1 MKRALRISCIL
12 LLTVLILLANT
23 VFSVAEP
30 ADEAVDL
37 SEVLTVLDQ
46 KHADYIGRLTDK
58 VYNSCVSY
66 AAGETVGV
74 YGSTEMGYAFLGWH
88 TKPASVKITWVDQDR
103 KEVASQD
110 WAPAQLDECVPDGG
124 ISMRVILHG
133 LTDDI
138 GNLVILAVIDR
149 LHGMQYTTLYRLETI
164 LDSRYGTLEYHIRS
178 IVQEPVLVHAC
189 QVILDGVVETVSHS
203 LS

>member
-58 VYNSCVSY
+58 VYNSCVS
-66 AAGETVGV
+66 
-74 YGSTEMGYAFLGWH
+74 
-88 TKPASVKITWVDQDR
+88 
-103 KEVASQD
+103 
-110 WAPAQLDECVPDGG
+110 
-124 ISMRVILHG
+124 
-133 LTDDI
+133 
-138 GNLVILAVIDR
+138 
-149 LHGMQYTTLYRLETI
+149 
-164 LDSRYGTLEYHIRS
+164 
-178 IVQEPVLVHAC
+178 
-189 QVILDGVVETVSHS
+189 
-203 LS
+203 

>member
-74 YGSTEMGYAFLGWH
+74 YNFDKIPVKKGQKVLLIV
-88 TKPASVKITWVDQDR
+88 PAIK
-103 KEVASQD
+103 
-110 WAPAQLDECVPDGG
+110 
-124 ISMRVILHG
+124 
-133 LTDDI
+133 
-138 GNLVILAVIDR
+138 
-149 LHGMQYTTLYRLETI
+149 
-164 LDSRYGTLEYHIRS
+164 
-178 IVQEPVLVHAC
+178 
-189 QVILDGVVETVSHS
+189 
-203 LS
+203 